1 MITLTHSAA
10 HAVINPDGGAWLG
23 ELGVGSDQILFPRS
37 DLKNADGE
45 LKARGG
51 MHVCL
56 PNFGPGGESGLA
68 QHGFGRTSSWTVV
81 AQEES
86 KTILSLESTTPG
98 YVGLFTTLTYRLNS
112 NSLLAEL
119 ALTNR
124 GSEPMRVAP
133 GFHPYFALDPS
144 EKKVLVNG
152 TRYELSEI
160 EGTEFI
166 EAKKAELLTKNQR
179 IALQSENL
187 ATWAIW
193 TDQLGSYVCVEPT
206 FGGNRFLEPETPN
219 EQLAPGET
227 KTYSL
232 RIEW

>member
-1 MITLTHSAA
+1 MITLNHSSA
-10 HAVINPDGGAWLG
+10 HAVINPDGAWLG

-37 DLKNADGE
+37 DLKNKEGE

-81 AQEES
+81 SQEAS
-86 KTILSLESTTPG
+86 KAVLSLEPTVPG
-98 YVGLFTTLTYRLNS
+98 YVGLFATLTYRLES
-112 NSLLAEL
+112 TSLLAEL

-124 GSEPMRVAP
+124 GSESMRVAP
-133 GFHPYFALDPS
+133 GFHPYFAVEPS
-144 EKKVLVNG
+144 EKKVFVNG

-160 EGTEFI
+160 EGTEYI
-166 EAKKAELLTKNQR
+166 RADTAELLTKDQR
-179 IALQSENL
+179 VILKPENL
-187 ATWAIW
+187 TTWAIW

-206 FGGNRFLEPETPN
+206 FGGNRFLEPESPD